1 MRRLIVAILAS
12 CLLCSCQR
20 TKPQAPSH
28 RSAQDTAQVALLL
41 MTQRMAEEADKELTN
56 YVNHIDSGYTLNEAG
71 IWYRYTKRT
80 NEKRWQKGEN
90 VLLHAQVYTMDGK
103 LLIDSRETIALG
115 KGETLLSIENILQ
128 TMRRNEA
135 CELLVPWYQ
144 AFGVSGS
151 EEVPPYTNI
160 KINMETYTTD

>member
-1 MRRLIVAILAS
+1 MRRLFVVILAS

-28 RSAQDTAQVALLL
+28 RQAQDTAQVALLL

-56 YVNHIDSGYTLNEAG
+56 YVNHVDSGYTLNESG

-80 NEKRWQKGEN
+80 NEKRWQKGED
-90 VLLHAQVYTMDGK
+90 VELHAQIYTMDGK
-103 LLIDSRETIALG
+103 LLTDSRETIALG
-115 KGETLLSIENILQ
+115 KGETLQSVENILQ
-128 TMRRNEA
+128 TMRRGEA

>member
-1 MRRLIVAILAS
+1 MRKLFVVILAS

-28 RSAQDTAQVALLL
+28 RQAQDTAQVALLL
-41 MTQRMAEEADKELTN
+41 MTQRMVEEADKELTN
-56 YVNHIDSGYTLNEAG
+56 YVNHVDSGYTLNESG

-80 NEKRWQKGEN
+80 DEKRWQKGED
-90 VLLHAQVYTMDGK
+90 VELHAQIYTMDGK
-103 LLIDSRETIALG
+103 LLTDSRETIALG
-115 KGETLLSIENILQ
+115 KGETLQSVENILQ
-128 TMRRNEA
+128 TMRRGEA

>member
-1 MRRLIVAILAS
+1 MRKLFVVILAS

-28 RSAQDTAQVALLL
+28 RQAQDTAQVALLL

-56 YVNHIDSGYTLNEAG
+56 YVNHVDSGYTLNESG

-80 NEKRWQKGEN
+80 DEKRWQKGED
-90 VLLHAQVYTMDGK
+90 VELHAQIFTMDGK
-103 LLIDSRETIALG
+103 LLTDSRETIALG
-115 KGETLLSIENILQ
+115 KGETLQSVENILQ
-128 TMRRNEA
+128 TMRRGEA
-135 CELLVPWYQ
+135 CELLIPWYQ